1 MKSLLE
7 RIWPSGRRRRRPF
20 RGLRRAAASP
30 GSPISCCSQ
39 TCNASGSAQISI
51 PPFPRTHCT
60 VMVIAGT
67 RPPTV
72 PPSSAGSC
80 ISPSSIWTPS
90 STAGGISTPN
100 RQQQINFPF
109 DEQQNNENEQLIL
122 HFPHLPPSPN
132 VLASK
137 DNEAEQPILIS
148 LEQQQSLISQYGFQ
162 THRPRPPL
170 NRAIPPIPE
179 SRSNESIQSSQSML
193 TRRPSN
199 GLQLQTVQ
207 IIDENNPIDEPVPK
221 QTMTGD
227 DVMGVSTITIK
238 ETTNITTKTS
248 RLPKF
253 VRRKEKKDSVEQE
266 EKKQQKPP
274 KSPLM
279 SVAHS
284 VKNKLSRLTRGG
296 NAMSSSAGAEF
307 PMSRSLEIGSKTR
320 IPHRQTSD
328 EIPKSKSMEEQR
340 GMNENSGGFFLVPRR
355 SPTTTLVL
363 CSPGGGPRRLPP
375 DEFLEQQK
383 EPQLLS
389 NKQVQFVDEE
399 DNLHK
404 LSPQKELA
412 FCVWT
417 PEIENNLIVKINEEI
432 KEKEGNEKIEEGEVE
447 EMSKIEGQT
456 EIEKIIEEQEK
467 KDIDGS
473 SSVLKAKIGFEEEK
487 QPTSSSQPPIITEPP
502 PEQSKPISSVG
513 ETTITTITTTR
524 RSRSPPRVLLTSL
537 RKSPQS
543 FPPLGNSSLDSQQ
556 NLAEKNGRQTKST
569 VSVSFGEVD
578 VKKYNENKEEI
589 KGKEELTKQKGEEKS
604 GKEKSFQLEV

>member
-148 LEQQQSLISQYGFQ
+148 LEQQQS
-162 THRPRPPL
+162 
-170 NRAIPPIPE
+170 
-179 SRSNESIQSSQSML
+179 
-193 TRRPSN
+193 
-199 GLQLQTVQ
+199 
-207 IIDENNPIDEPVPK
+207 
-221 QTMTGD
+221 
-227 DVMGVSTITIK
+227 
-238 ETTNITTKTS
+238 

-266 EKKQQKPP
+266 EKKHQKPP

-284 VKNKLSRLTRGG
+284 VKNKLSRLARGG

-320 IPHRQTSD
+320 IPHRQASD

-389 NKQVQFVDEE
+389 NKQVQFVDDE
-399 DNLHK
+399 DNFHK

-417 PEIENNLIVKINEEI
+417 PEMENNLIVKIGEEI

-447 EMSKIEGQT
+447 EMSKIESQN
-456 EIEKIIEEQEK
+456 EVEKIIEEQEK
-467 KDIDGS
+467 KDINVS
-473 SSVLKAKIGFEEEK
+473 TSVLK
-487 QPTSSSQPPIITEPP
+487 
-502 PEQSKPISSVG
+502 
-513 ETTITTITTTR
+513 
-524 RSRSPPRVLLTSL
+524 
-537 RKSPQS
+537 
-543 FPPLGNSSLDSQQ
+543 
-556 NLAEKNGRQTKST
+556 TKM
-569 VSVSFGEVD
+569 G
-578 VKKYNENKEEI
+578 
-589 KGKEELTKQKGEEKS
+589 
-604 GKEKSFQLEV
+604 